1 MVYCSQVSTA
11 QVPSLH
17 AVVCGYTLLH
27 VDKDYELKVKSHDQ
41 EKFQAKLDF
50 ESYKVLRVHCVVSL
64 PEDREV
70 FVRSMTARITVS
82 TGEVGRREV
91 RREERWVGGREG
103 RKERKSEGGEK
114 VGRER

>member
-1 MVYCSQVSTA
+1 MLYCSQVSMA

-17 AVVCGYTLLH
+17 TVVCGYTLLH

-50 ESYKVLRVHCVVSL
+50 ESYKVLRVYCVVSL

-82 TGEVGRREV
+82 TGEGGRREEGGKEG
-91 RREERWVGGREG
+91 RKVGWWEGRKEG
-103 RKERKSEGGEK
+103 RKER
-114 VGRER
+114 VREWKR